1 MSKIVAKQLA
11 EMLTRVGVKIEFS
24 ITGDSLNDFN
34 IAIRKKQKKKTITT
48 RRQIQYLSL
57 LA

>member
-11 EMLTRVGVKIEFS
+11 EMLARVGVKLEFS
-24 ITGDSLNDFN
+24 ITGNSLNDFN
-34 IAIRKKQKKKTITT
+34 IVIRKKQKKKTITT

>member
-11 EMLTRVGVKIEFS
+11 EMLTRVGVKLEFS

>member
-11 EMLTRVGVKIEFS
+11 EMLARVGVKLEFS

>member
-11 EMLTRVGVKIEFS
+11 EMLARAGVKLEFS